1 MPRLRL
7 CLDHARVDLDNNI
20 IERAI
25 RPIAV
30 GRKNWMFAGSD
41 EGAKRSALV
50 MSLVGTCKMLGIDP
64 AEYLA
69 DVLLRVKIRPEGGT
83 FCDLTPFAKFGPKW
97 PPEFG

>member
-1 MPRLRL
+1 
-7 CLDHARVDLDNNI
+7 VDLDNNI

-64 AEYLA
+64 GEYLA
-69 DVLLRVKIRPEGGT
+69 DVLLRVKIRPEGDL
-83 FCDLTPFAKFGPKW
+83 CRDLTPYQWAKARR
-97 PPEFG
+97 